1 MTAPLTLKPGDRFWL
16 DDHPHAYTALKIQ
29 PSGRDDDCFFVTTSV
44 EDPPMLVCAEDVV
57 EIVR

>member
-1 MTAPLTLKPGDRFWL
+1 MTAPLTLRVGDKFWL
-16 DDHPHAYTALKIQ
+16 DDCDYPFTALKIQ

-44 EDPPMLVCAEDVV
+44 DDPPMLVCAEDVI

>member
-1 MTAPLTLKPGDRFWL
+1 VTAPLTLKPGDRFWL

-29 PSGRDDDCFFVTTSV
+29 PSGRDDDCWYVTTALD
-44 EDPPMLVCAEDVV
+44 EAPMLVCAEDVI